1 MTLRVLLGG
10 LLLLTPITSSGADE
24 PKVQSP
30 EDDAKVLAGKW
41 ESKPKGAG
49 TVVLRFEAGKAKAT
63 FSMTAKLYDIRGKE
77 PKLVDSDQAE
87 IKLQDDM
94 GKRFFIREGTKVSY
108 VIKDKKLVLDGE
120 YEANGTLYLLTGEWK
135 KVDEK
140 K

>member
-10 LLLLTPITSSGADE
+10 LLLLTPITSGADE

-63 FSMTAKLYDIRGKE
+63 FFMTAKLYDIRGKE

-94 GKRFFIREGTKVSY
+94 GKWIFIREITKVIY
-108 VIKDKKLVLDGE
+108 VIKYKKLVLDGE
-120 YEANGTLYLLTGEWK
+120 YEANGTLYFLTGEWK
-135 KVDEK
+135 KVEEK